1 MPEEY
6 KTRFY
11 HYWHV
16 VVWKGVGRK
25 EERKIK
31 REEEKEGEKEGER
44 EREKKIECFRKEH
57 YQQHGK
63 CICHG
68 LR

>member
-25 EERKIK
+25 KVKIE

-44 EREKKIECFRKEH
+44 ERKKK
-57 YQQHGK
+57 K
-63 CICHG
+63 
-68 LR
+68 